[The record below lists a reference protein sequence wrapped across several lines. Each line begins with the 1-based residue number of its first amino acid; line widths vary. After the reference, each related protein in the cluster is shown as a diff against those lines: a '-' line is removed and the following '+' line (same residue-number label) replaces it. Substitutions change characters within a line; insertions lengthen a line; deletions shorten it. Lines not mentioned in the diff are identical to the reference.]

1 MKQPVSCKILET
13 GQVSVSDG
21 VNCEDL
27 VKAKATKRIDCTDLQ
42 SCESC
47 LGYHESAKEAEQ
59 KKTYIKETNL
69 VRNTHIRSYF
79 FCSVFSY
86 PYGQL
91 CLLFKNMY
99 HFFDA
104 E

>member
-1 MKQPVSCKILET
+1 MNQPVSCKILET

-47 LGYHESAKEAEQ
+47 LGYLEYENEDEQ
-59 KKTYIKETNL
+59 KKTYIKETKM
-69 VRNTHIRSYF
+69 VRNDHIRSYF
-79 FCSVFSY
+79 FCSVVIFILRAMVY
-86 PYGQL
+86 
-91 CLLFKNMY
+91 C
-99 HFFDA
+99 
-104 E
+104 

>member
-47 LGYHESAKEAEQ
+47 LGYNESEEEDEQ
-59 KKTYIKETNL
+59 KKIYFEETNM
-69 VRNTHIRSYF
+69 VRDTHFRSYF
-79 FCSVFSY
+79 FLV
-86 PYGQL
+86 
-91 CLLFKNMY
+91 
-99 HFFDA
+99 
-104 E
+104 

>member
-47 LGYHESAKEAEQ
+47 LGYHESEKETEQ
-59 KKTYIKETNL
+59 KKTYFKENNMVSNTN
-69 VRNTHIRSYF
+69 NRSYF
-79 FCSVFSY
+79 FCIVFIFILRAMVY
-86 PYGQL
+86 
-91 CLLFKNMY
+91 C
-99 HFFDA
+99 
-104 E
+104 